1 MPTVRQIEEAL
12 YSLAPKEL
20 AMGWD
25 NVGLLVGDP
34 NQEVT
39 RILVSL
45 DITQAVADEA
55 AVKGAQLI
63 IAHHPVMNCKWLPV
77 QTLREDTRQ
86 GKLLRTLVKHEIA
99 AICMH
104 TNLDITQGGVNDVLA
119 ETLRLSALQ
128 ILGEDNLIRYGFL
141 EREISLKEFAA
152 QVNKLLHCRG
162 LRYTDCGKPA
172 YRVAVGG
179 GSCGDSWRE
188 ILAAGCD
195 TFVTSDVK
203 YHDFLD
209 ASAEGLSIIDAGHF
223 ETEDPVCMAVIQ
235 YLQGRFPAL
244 HFEKSSHQ
252 GVIHYYTEGE

>member
-12 YSLAPKEL
+12 YELAPAEL
-20 AMGWD
+20 AMRWD

-34 NQEVT
+34 KKEVT
-39 RILVSL
+39 RVLVSL
-45 DITQAVADEA
+45 DITQAVAEEA
-55 AVKGAQLI
+55 AARGAELI
-63 IAHHPVMNCKWLPV
+63 VAHHPVMNCKWTPV

-86 GKLLRTLVKHEIA
+86 GKLLRTLVRCDIA

-104 TNLDITQGGVNDVLA
+104 TNLDVAYGGVNDVLA
-119 ETLRLSALQ
+119 ETLHLQ
-128 ILGEDNLIRYGFL
+128 GCQRLGEENLIRFGTL
-141 EREISLKEFAA
+141 ENALPLSEFAA
-152 QVNKLLHCRG
+152 QVNKGLHAHG
-162 LRYTDCGKPA
+162 LRYVDGGKQV

-188 ILAAGCD
+188 ILEAGCD

-209 ASAEGLSIIDAGHF
+209 ASAEGLNIIDAGHF
-223 ETEDPVCMAVIQ
+223 ETEDPVCMTVIQ
-235 YLQGRFPAL
+235 YLQGSFPAL
-244 HFEKSSHQ
+244 HFEKSSLC